1 MKKLIVLFFSAA
13 LGISFLF
20 IGFGSYF
27 GQSHAIKVGDIKI
40 TTTEFSRQYEN
51 YKIEKQLSGLSD
63 EEELYTKIQF
73 VNQYVNQLV
82 FEEYLN
88 KKIQVSDNSKKV
100 VLKKS
105 LNNEEMFNNL
115 DEASLQNYLK
125 EISSGINKDI
135 FNNSLNVQELVS
147 MDINDSL
154 LIEKNLTIYE
164 IDKKQNNIQSSFT
177 QEYLDNYNFYKII
190 IEEYDIKTYLE
201 DNLISEELL
210 NNYYE
215 ENVNKFTSNKEY
227 SYEQV
232 ILDKKSSD
240 NFEIIKNNEDTK
252 FKLFEN
258 IDEKLILPQIK
269 AELEILSID
278 EVSKAINIGDKFF
291 YIKKINFNDISIKKF
306 DDVRDSIKDNILQTE
321 ISNFEITPDN
331 KSIIEQYLNE
341 YEVYS
346 NSFNFIEN
354 IPEQFQTFNFN
365 KFEDE
370 FIQENFFYN
379 YRVIEIDPEDLSNN
393 IKNDFISSYSN
404 FQNNIEKNHTIE
416 DLVEKG
422 SIKVNY
428 FTDSLSIKGFFIPE
442 EDLENIITIKKD
454 NLLKIILPNE
464 VVYLS
469 VNDINSIQ
477 PLEIKQNIINQ
488 IYSNIINQIKKDLDI
503 EVNNQQLLQL

>member
-51 YKIEKQLSGLSD
+51 YKIEKQLSGLSE
-63 EEELYTKIQF
+63 EEELYSKIQF

-164 IDKKQNNIQSSFT
+164 IDKKQKNIQSNFT

-190 IEEYDIKTYLE
+190 IEEYDIRTYLE
-201 DNLISEELL
+201 DNLISEQIL
-210 NNYYE
+210 NKYYE
-215 ENVNKFTSNKEY
+215 ENINKFTSNKEY

-240 NFEIIKNNEDTK
+240 NFEIIKNKENAK

-306 DDVRDSIKDNILQTE
+306 DEVRDSIKDNILQTE

-331 KSIIEQYLNE
+331 KSIIKQYLKE

-454 NLLKIILPNE
+454 DLLKIILPNE

-488 IYSNIINQIKKDLDI
+488 IYSNIINQIKKDLEI

>member
-40 TTTEFSRQYEN
+40 TSTEFSRQYEN
-51 YKIEKQLSGLSD
+51 YKIEKQLSGLSE
-63 EEELYTKIQF
+63 EEELYSKIQF

-164 IDKKQNNIQSSFT
+164 IDKKQKNIQSKFT

-190 IEEYDIKTYLE
+190 IEEYDIRTYLE
-201 DNLISEELL
+201 DNLISEQIL
-210 NNYYE
+210 NKYYE
-215 ENVNKFTSNKEY
+215 ENINKFTSNKEY

-240 NFEIIKNNEDTK
+240 NFEIIKNKENAK

-306 DDVRDSIKDNILQTE
+306 DEVRDSIKDNILQTE
-321 ISNFEITPDN
+321 ISNFEITPEN
-331 KSIIEQYLNE
+331 KSIIKQYLKE

-404 FQNNIEKNHTIE
+404 FQNNVEKNHTIE

-442 EDLENIITIKKD
+442 EDLENIITIKKND
-454 NLLKIILPNE
+454 LLKIILPNE

-488 IYSNIINQIKKDLDI
+488 IYSNIINQIKKDLEI

>member
-27 GQSHAIKVGDIKI
+27 GQSHVIKVGDIKI

-51 YKIEKQLSGLSD
+51 YKIEKQLSGLSE
-63 EEELYTKIQF
+63 EEELYSKIQF

-88 KKIQVSDNSKKV
+88 KKIQISDNSKKV

-135 FNNSLNVQELVS
+135 FNNSLNVQELIS

-164 IDKKQNNIQSSFT
+164 IDKKQKNIQSNFT
-177 QEYLDNYNFYKII
+177 QEYLENYNFYKII
-190 IEEYDIKTYLE
+190 IEEYNIKTYLE
-201 DNLISEELL
+201 DNLISEQIL
-210 NNYYE
+210 NDYYE
-215 ENVNKFTSNKEY
+215 ENINKFTSNKEY

-240 NFEIIKNNEDTK
+240 NFEIIKNNEDAK

-321 ISNFEITPDN
+321 INNFEITPDN
-331 KSIIEQYLNE
+331 KSIIKQYLKE

-393 IKNDFISSYSN
+393 IKNDFIASYSN
-404 FQNNIEKNHTIE
+404 FQNNIKKNHTTE

-442 EDLENIITIKKD
+442 EDLENIITIRKD
-454 NLLKIILPNE
+454 DLLKIILPNE

-488 IYSNIINQIKKDLDI
+488 IYSNIINQIKKDLEI
-503 EVNNQQLLQL
+503 EVNNQQLLQI

>member
-51 YKIEKQLSGLSD
+51 YKIEKQLSGLSE
-63 EEELYTKIQF
+63 EEELYSKIQF

-88 KKIQVSDNSKKV
+88 KKIQISDNSKKV

-164 IDKKQNNIQSSFT
+164 IDKKQKNIQNNFT

-190 IEEYDIKTYLE
+190 IEEYNIKTYLE
-201 DNLISEELL
+201 DNLISEQIL
-210 NNYYE
+210 NDYYE
-215 ENVNKFTSNKEY
+215 ENINKFTSNKEY

-240 NFEIIKNNEDTK
+240 NFEIIKNNEDAK

-331 KSIIEQYLNE
+331 KSIIKQYLKE

-393 IKNDFISSYSN
+393 IKNDFIASYSN

-454 NLLKIILPNE
+454 DLLKIILPNE

-488 IYSNIINQIKKDLDI
+488 IYSNIINQIKKDLEI

>member
-51 YKIEKQLSGLSD
+51 YKIEKQLSGLSE
-63 EEELYTKIQF
+63 EEELYSKIQF

-88 KKIQVSDNSKKV
+88 KKIQISDNSKKV

-164 IDKKQNNIQSSFT
+164 IDKKQKNIQSNFT

-190 IEEYDIKTYLE
+190 IEEYNIKTYLE
-201 DNLISEELL
+201 DNLISEQIL
-210 NNYYE
+210 NDYYE
-215 ENVNKFTSNKEY
+215 ENINKFTSNKEY

-240 NFEIIKNNEDTK
+240 NFEIIKNNEDAK

-331 KSIIEQYLNE
+331 KSIIKQYLKE

-442 EDLENIITIKKD
+442 EDLENIITIRKD
-454 NLLKIILPNE
+454 DLLKIILPNE

-488 IYSNIINQIKKDLDI
+488 IYSNIINQIKKDLEI

>member
-232 ILDKKSSD
+232 IIDKKSSD
-240 NFEIIKNNEDTK
+240 SFEIIKDKEDAK

-331 KSIIEQYLNE
+331 RSIIKQYLKE

-488 IYSNIINQIKKDLDI
+488 IYSNIINQIKKDLKI

>member
-63 EEELYTKIQF
+63 EEELYSKIQF

-232 ILDKKSSD
+232 IIDKKSSD
-240 NFEIIKNNEDTK
+240 SFEIIKDKEDAK
-252 FKLFEN
+252 YKLFEN

-331 KSIIEQYLNE
+331 KSIIKQYLKE

-379 YRVIEIDPEDLSNN
+379 YKVIEIDPEDLSNN

-469 VNDINSIQ
+469 VNDINTIQ
-477 PLEIKQNIINQ
+477 PLEIRQNIINQ
-488 IYSNIINQIKKDLDI
+488 IYSNIINQIKKDLEI

>member
-63 EEELYTKIQF
+63 EEELYSKIQF

-210 NNYYE
+210 KDYYE

-232 ILDKKSSD
+232 IIDKKSSD
-240 NFEIIKNNEDTK
+240 SFETIKDKEDAK

-321 ISNFEITPDN
+321 ISNFEITPDK
-331 KSIIEQYLNE
+331 KSIIKQYLKE

-393 IKNDFISSYSN
+393 IKNEFISSYSN

-442 EDLENIITIKKD
+442 EDLEKIITIKKD

-488 IYSNIINQIKKDLDI
+488 IYSNIINQIKKDLEI

>member
-1 MKKLIVLFFSAA
+1 
-13 LGISFLF
+13 
-20 IGFGSYF
+20 
-27 GQSHAIKVGDIKI
+27 
-40 TTTEFSRQYEN
+40 
-51 YKIEKQLSGLSD
+51 
-63 EEELYTKIQF
+63 
-73 VNQYVNQLV
+73 
-82 FEEYLN
+82 
-88 KKIQVSDNSKKV
+88 
-100 VLKKS
+100 
-105 LNNEEMFNNL
+105 
-115 DEASLQNYLK
+115 
-125 EISSGINKDI
+125 
-135 FNNSLNVQELVS
+135 

-164 IDKKQNNIQSSFT
+164 IDKKQKNIQNNFT
-177 QEYLDNYNFYKII
+177 QEYLENYNFYKII
-190 IEEYDIKTYLE
+190 IEEYNIKTYLE
-201 DNLISEELL
+201 DNLISEQIL
-210 NNYYE
+210 NDYYE
-215 ENVNKFTSNKEY
+215 ENINKFTSNKEY

-240 NFEIIKNNEDTK
+240 NFEILKNNEDAK

-278 EVSKAINIGDKFF
+278 EISKAINIGDKFF

-331 KSIIEQYLNE
+331 KSIIKQYLKE

-393 IKNDFISSYSN
+393 IKNDFIASYSN

-442 EDLENIITIKKD
+442 EDLENIITIRKD
-454 NLLKIILPNE
+454 DLLKIILPNE

-488 IYSNIINQIKKDLDI
+488 IYSNIINQIKKDLEI

>member
-51 YKIEKQLSGLSD
+51 YKIEKQLSGLSE
-63 EEELYTKIQF
+63 EEELYSKIQF

-164 IDKKQNNIQSSFT
+164 IDKKQKNIQSNFT

-190 IEEYDIKTYLE
+190 IEEYDIRTYLE
-201 DNLISEELL
+201 DNLISEQIL
-210 NNYYE
+210 NKYYE
-215 ENVNKFTSNKEY
+215 ENINKFTSNKEY

-240 NFEIIKNNEDTK
+240 NFEIIKNKENAK

-306 DDVRDSIKDNILQTE
+306 DEVRDSIKDNILQTE

-331 KSIIEQYLNE
+331 KSIIKQYLKE

-442 EDLENIITIKKD
+442 EDLENIITIKKND
-454 NLLKIILPNE
+454 LLKIILPNE

-488 IYSNIINQIKKDLDI
+488 IYSNIINQIKKDLEI

>member
-51 YKIEKQLSGLSD
+51 YKIEKQLSGLSE
-63 EEELYTKIQF
+63 EEELYSKIQF

-164 IDKKQNNIQSSFT
+164 IDKKQKNIQSNFT

-190 IEEYDIKTYLE
+190 IEEYDIRTYLE
-201 DNLISEELL
+201 DNLISEQIL
-210 NNYYE
+210 NKYYE
-215 ENVNKFTSNKEY
+215 ENINKFTSNKEY

-240 NFEIIKNNEDTK
+240 NFEIIKNKENAK

-306 DDVRDSIKDNILQTE
+306 DEVRDSIKDNILQTE

-331 KSIIEQYLNE
+331 KSIIKQYLKE

-442 EDLENIITIKKD
+442 EDLENIITMKKD
-454 NLLKIILPNE
+454 DLLKIILPNE

-469 VNDINSIQ
+469 VNDTNSIQ

-488 IYSNIINQIKKDLDI
+488 IYSNIINQIKKDLEI

>member
-51 YKIEKQLSGLSD
+51 YKIEKQLSGLSE
-63 EEELYTKIQF
+63 EEELYSKIQF

-164 IDKKQNNIQSSFT
+164 IDKKQKNIQSNFT

-190 IEEYDIKTYLE
+190 IEEYDIRTYLE
-201 DNLISEELL
+201 DNLISEQIL
-210 NNYYE
+210 NKYYE
-215 ENVNKFTSNKEY
+215 ENINKFTSNKEY

-240 NFEIIKNNEDTK
+240 NFEIIKDKENAK

-306 DDVRDSIKDNILQTE
+306 DEVRDSIKDNILQTE

-331 KSIIEQYLNE
+331 KSIIKQYLKE
-341 YEVYS
+341 YEIYS

-454 NLLKIILPNE
+454 DLLKIILPNE
-464 VVYLS
+464 VVYLT
-469 VNDINSIQ
+469 VNDINTIQ

-488 IYSNIINQIKKDLDI
+488 IYSNIINQIKKDLEI

>member
-63 EEELYTKIQF
+63 EEELYSKIQF

-232 ILDKKSSD
+232 IIDKKSSD
-240 NFEIIKNNEDTK
+240 SFEIIKDKEDAK

-331 KSIIEQYLNE
+331 KSIIKQYLKE

-469 VNDINSIQ
+469 VNDINTIQ
-477 PLEIKQNIINQ
+477 PLEIRQNIINQ
-488 IYSNIINQIKKDLDI
+488 IYSNIINQIKKDLEI

>member
-63 EEELYTKIQF
+63 EEELYSKIQF

-164 IDKKQNNIQSSFT
+164 INKKQNNIQSSFT

-232 ILDKKSSD
+232 IIDKKSSD
-240 NFEIIKNNEDTK
+240 SFEIIKDKEDAK

-331 KSIIEQYLNE
+331 KSIIKQYLKE

-469 VNDINSIQ
+469 VNDINTIQ
-477 PLEIKQNIINQ
+477 PLEIRQNIINQ
-488 IYSNIINQIKKDLDI
+488 IYSNIINQIKKDLEI

>member
-51 YKIEKQLSGLSD
+51 YKIEKQLSGLSE
-63 EEELYTKIQF
+63 EEELYSKIQF

-164 IDKKQNNIQSSFT
+164 IDKKQKNIQSNFT

-190 IEEYDIKTYLE
+190 IEEYDIRTYLE
-201 DNLISEELL
+201 DNLISEQIL
-210 NNYYE
+210 NKYYE
-215 ENVNKFTSNKEY
+215 ENINKFTSNKEY

-240 NFEIIKNNEDTK
+240 NFEIIKNKENAK

-306 DDVRDSIKDNILQTE
+306 DEVRDSIKDNILQTE
-321 ISNFEITPDN
+321 ISNFEITPEN
-331 KSIIEQYLNE
+331 KSIIKQYLKE

-454 NLLKIILPNE
+454 DLLKIILPNE

-469 VNDINSIQ
+469 VNDTNSIQ

-488 IYSNIINQIKKDLDI
+488 IYSNIINQIKKDLEI

>member
-51 YKIEKQLSGLSD
+51 YKIEKQLSGLSE
-63 EEELYTKIQF
+63 EEELYSKIQF

-164 IDKKQNNIQSSFT
+164 IDKKQKNIQSNFT

-190 IEEYDIKTYLE
+190 IEEYDIRTYLE
-201 DNLISEELL
+201 DNLISEQIL
-210 NNYYE
+210 NKYYE
-215 ENVNKFTSNKEY
+215 ENINKFTSNKEY

-240 NFEIIKNNEDTK
+240 NFEIIKDKENAK

-306 DDVRDSIKDNILQTE
+306 DEVRDTIKDNILQTE
-321 ISNFEITPDN
+321 ISNFEISPEN
-331 KSIIEQYLNE
+331 KSIIKQYLKE

-442 EDLENIITIKKD
+442 EDLENIITIKKND
-454 NLLKIILPNE
+454 LLKIILPNE

-488 IYSNIINQIKKDLDI
+488 IYSNIINQIKKDLEI

>member
-63 EEELYTKIQF
+63 EEELYSKIQF

-135 FNNSLNVQELVS
+135 FNNSFNVQELVS
-147 MDINDSL
+147 MDINNSL

-164 IDKKQNNIQSSFT
+164 IDKKQKNTQSNFT

-190 IEEYDIKTYLE
+190 IEEYNIKTYLE
-201 DNLISEELL
+201 DNLISDEIL
-210 NNYYE
+210 NDYYE
-215 ENVNKFTSNKEY
+215 ENINKFTSNKEY

-240 NFEIIKNNEDTK
+240 SFEILKNKEDAK

-331 KSIIEQYLNE
+331 KSIIKQYLKE

-379 YRVIEIDPEDLSNN
+379 YRVIEIDPEDLSSNT
-393 IKNDFISSYSN
+393 KNDFISSYSN
-404 FQNNIEKNHTIE
+404 FQNNIGKNHTIE

-488 IYSNIINQIKKDLDI
+488 IYSNIINQIKKDLEI

>member
-51 YKIEKQLSGLSD
+51 YKIEKQLSGLSE
-63 EEELYTKIQF
+63 EEELYSKIQF

-164 IDKKQNNIQSSFT
+164 IDKKQKNIQSNFT

-190 IEEYDIKTYLE
+190 IEEYDIRTYLE
-201 DNLISEELL
+201 DNLISEQIL
-210 NNYYE
+210 NKYYE
-215 ENVNKFTSNKEY
+215 ENINKFTSNKEY

-240 NFEIIKNNEDTK
+240 NFEIIKDKENAK

-306 DDVRDSIKDNILQTE
+306 DEVRDSIKDNILQTE
-321 ISNFEITPDN
+321 ISNFEISPEN
-331 KSIIEQYLNE
+331 KSIIKQYLKE

-454 NLLKIILPNE
+454 DLLKIILPNE

-488 IYSNIINQIKKDLDI
+488 IYSNIINQIKKDLEI

>member
-63 EEELYTKIQF
+63 EEELYSKIQF

-135 FNNSLNVQELVS
+135 FNNSFNVQELVS

-232 ILDKKSSD
+232 IIDKKSSD
-240 NFEIIKNNEDTK
+240 SFEIIKDKEDAK
-252 FKLFEN
+252 VKLFEN

-331 KSIIEQYLNE
+331 KSIIKQYLKE

-488 IYSNIINQIKKDLDI
+488 IYSNIINQIKKDLKI

>member
-27 GQSHAIKVGDIKI
+27 GQSHLIKVGDIKI
-40 TTTEFSRQYEN
+40 TTTEFTREYEN
-51 YKIEKQLSGLSD
+51 YKIEKQLSSLSD
-63 EEELYTKIQF
+63 EEELYSKIQF

-88 KKIQVSDNSKKV
+88 KKIKISDNSKKV

-125 EISSGINKDI
+125 EITGGINKDI
-135 FNNSLNVQELVS
+135 FNNSLKVQELVS
-147 MDINDSL
+147 MDINESL

-164 IDKKQNNIQSSFT
+164 IKQQQKITQSNFD
-177 QEYLDNYNFYKII
+177 QEFLDNYNFYKVVIQ
-190 IEEYDIKTYLE
+190 EYDIESFLN
-201 DNLISEELL
+201 DNLITENLL
-210 NNYYE
+210 NSYYE
-215 ENVNKFTSNKEY
+215 ENLNEFTTNKEY

-232 ILDKKSSD
+232 ILEEKSLDDFDSLKTKQ
-240 NFEIIKNNEDTK
+240 NAK
-252 FKLFEN
+252 FKFFEN
-258 IDEKLILPQIK
+258 IDENLILPQIK
-269 AELEILSID
+269 TELEKL
-278 EVSKAINIGDKFF
+278 EVNGNSEAINIGDNFF
-291 YIKKINFNDISIKKF
+291 YIKKINFFDTSTKNFEDVKESI
-306 DDVRDSIKDNILQTE
+306 RQSILQAE
-321 ISNFEITPDN
+321 VSSFEITTEN
-331 KSIIEQYLNE
+331 ESIVQQYLNE
-341 YEVYS
+341 YEIYS

-354 IPEQFQTFNFN
+354 IPEKFQTFNFN

-370 FIQENFFYN
+370 FINDNFFYS
-379 YRVIEIDPEDLSNN
+379 YRVIDIDSVELSDGDKSN
-393 IKNDFISSYSN
+393 FIASYSN
-404 FQNNIEKNHTIE
+404 FQNNINNEHNLDQLI
-416 DLVEKG
+416 EKG

-442 EDLENIITIKKD
+442 EDLENIVTIKK
-454 NLLKIILPNE
+454 NELLKITLPNE

-469 VNDINSIQ
+469 VEDIGTI
-477 PLEIKQNIINQ
+477 PPEEIKQNIINQ
-488 IYSNIINQIKKDLDI
+488 LYSSIINQIKKDLEI

>member
-40 TTTEFSRQYEN
+40 TTSEFSRQYEN
-51 YKIEKQLSGLSD
+51 YKIEKQLSGLSE
-63 EEELYTKIQF
+63 EEELYSKIQF

-88 KKIQVSDNSKKV
+88 KKIQISDNSKKV

-164 IDKKQNNIQSSFT
+164 IDKKQKNIQNNFT
-177 QEYLDNYNFYKII
+177 QEYLENYNFYKII
-190 IEEYDIKTYLE
+190 IEEYNIKTYLE
-201 DNLISEELL
+201 DSLISEQLL
-210 NNYYE
+210 NDYYE
-215 ENVNKFTSNKEY
+215 ENINKFTSNKEY

-240 NFEIIKNNEDTK
+240 NFEILKNNEDAK

-331 KSIIEQYLNE
+331 KSIIKQYLKE

-393 IKNDFISSYSN
+393 IKNDFIASYSN
-404 FQNNIEKNHTIE
+404 FQNNIKKNHTIE

-442 EDLENIITIKKD
+442 EDLENIITIRKD
-454 NLLKIILPNE
+454 DLLKIILPNE

-488 IYSNIINQIKKDLDI
+488 IYSNIINQIKKDLEI

>member
-51 YKIEKQLSGLSD
+51 YKIEKQLSGLSE
-63 EEELYTKIQF
+63 EEELYSKIQF

-164 IDKKQNNIQSSFT
+164 IDKKQKNIQSNFT

-190 IEEYDIKTYLE
+190 IEEYDIRTYLE
-201 DNLISEELL
+201 DNLISEQIL
-210 NNYYE
+210 NKYYE
-215 ENVNKFTSNKEY
+215 ENINKFTSNKEY

-240 NFEIIKNNEDTK
+240 NFEIIKDKENAK

-306 DDVRDSIKDNILQTE
+306 DEVRDTIKDNILQTE
-321 ISNFEITPDN
+321 VSNFEITPDN
-331 KSIIEQYLNE
+331 KSIIKQYLKE

-404 FQNNIEKNHTIE
+404 FQNNVEKNHTIE

-454 NLLKIILPNE
+454 DLLKIILPNE
-464 VVYLS
+464 VVYLT
-469 VNDINSIQ
+469 VNDINTIQ

-488 IYSNIINQIKKDLDI
+488 IYSNIINQIKKDLKI

>member
-51 YKIEKQLSGLSD
+51 YKIEKQLSGLSE
-63 EEELYTKIQF
+63 EEELYSKIQF

-164 IDKKQNNIQSSFT
+164 IDKKQKNIQSNFT

-190 IEEYDIKTYLE
+190 IEEYDIRTYLE
-201 DNLISEELL
+201 DNLISEQIL
-210 NNYYE
+210 NKYYE
-215 ENVNKFTSNKEY
+215 ENINKFTSNKEY

-240 NFEIIKNNEDTK
+240 NFEIIKNKENTK

-306 DDVRDSIKDNILQTE
+306 DEVRDSIKNNILQTE

-331 KSIIEQYLNE
+331 KSIIKQYLKE

-442 EDLENIITIKKD
+442 EDLENIITMKKD
-454 NLLKIILPNE
+454 DLLKIILPNE

-469 VNDINSIQ
+469 VNDTNSIQ

-488 IYSNIINQIKKDLDI
+488 IYSNIINQIKKDLEI